1 MNIAKLARK
10 TLVASALLSLTATPL
25 AAQAAGTE
33 RALDA
38 CVSAFVDRYLPDRKV
53 TVRKVAHSPS
63 PLEVL
68 ARHDQH
74 TILIDARGKRS
85 GEQLAQAVCVASPRG
100 DVIVL
105 DSSMT
110 PELVARADFK
120 ATLLR

>member
-1 MNIAKLARK
+1 VVPES
-10 TLVASALLSLTATPL
+10 LVLSALLSLTATPL
-25 AAQAAGTE
+25 ATQAAGAE
-33 RALDA
+33 GALDA

-53 TVRKVAHSPS
+53 TVHKRLPASG
-63 PLEVL
+63 PLDVL
-68 ARHDQH
+68 ARHEQY

-105 DSSMT
+105 DGAV
-110 PELVARADFK
+110 PVEQVAKADFR